1 MSILQSIKF
10 LFMSSQAKADY
21 VKRQV
26 EGLTVDQL
34 SNKSDTV
41 FKYIDDGFSLTTNV
55 GERFYRWRDIE
66 AITAYK
72 ADLITY
78 DDLRLD
84 IDLGDVVL
92 TLSEDLTGW
101 SEFVEMLSKKLPG
114 FLVDW
119 ESKVIQRPFA
129 ANLTLIYTKQ
139 VIK

>member
-1 MSILQSIKF
+1 
-10 LFMSSQAKADY
+10 MSSQAKADY